1 MTSERRRAKRAEKLI
16 DAYLKTLARHL
27 RPKPPRDTDVEAFL
41 VTDAIPQDDGTTLWR
56 LQYVPRATAAA
67 MNVDPRTRGS
77 ILARRAEPL
86 YGPEHPG
93 GEDRDYGPDDAMAEA
108 AAARWQ

>member
-1 MTSERRRAKRAEKLI
+1 MTQRRKSAAK
-16 DAYLKTLARHL
+16 YLKPTPQR
-27 RPKPPRDTDVEAFL
+27 VEKSVRAFL
-41 VTDAIPQDDGTTLWR
+41 VTDSLSQDDGITLWR

-86 YGPEHPG
+86 YGPEQPG
-93 GEDRDYGPDDAMAEA
+93 GGDRDYGPDDAMAEA
-108 AAARWQ
+108 AAARWD